1 MVVSTGSL
9 VGVALGIG
17 LAAAAGFRVF
27 LPLLVAAVAAR
38 WGGLPLAEGFDWL
51 ASSGAIAA
59 LATATLLEVAAYF
72 FPGVDHAL
80 DVVAA
85 PASLIAGTIVS
96 ASAMV
101 NIPPTILWPVAI
113 IAGGGVAGLV
123 KGTAALV
130 RAKTGL
136 ATLGLSNPLVSA
148 VETASATLL
157 AVMAVLLPVLSLLAI
172 ILLLAWIGRRVR
184 RAVLRSA
191 Y

>member
-1 MVVSTGSL
+1 MALSTESL

-27 LPLLVAAVAAR
+27 LPLFVAAVAAR
-38 WGGLPLAEGFDWL
+38 WGGLPLAAGFDWL

-59 LATATLLEVAAYF
+59 LGTATLLEVVAYF

-80 DVVAA
+80 DVVAV
-85 PASLIAGTIVS
+85 PASLVAGTIVS

-101 NIPPTILWPVAI
+101 NVPPAILWPVAI

-123 KGTAALV
+123 KGTAAVV

-136 ATLGLSNPLVSA
+136 ATLGISNPLVSA
-148 VETASATLL
+148 AETAGATLL
-157 AVMAVLLPVLSLLAI
+157 AVLAVLLPIVSLLAI

>member
-1 MVVSTGSL
+1 MVVSTESL

-27 LPLLVAAVAAR
+27 LPLFVAAAAAR

-80 DVVAA
+80 DVVAV
-85 PASLIAGTIVS
+85 PASLIAGALVS

-101 NIPPTILWPVAI
+101 NVPPAIQWPVAI

-148 VETASATLL
+148 VETAGATLL
-157 AVMAVLLPVLSLLAI
+157 AVVAVLLPVLSLLAI

-184 RAVLRSA
+184 RAVPRSA

>member
-1 MVVSTGSL
+1 MAVSTESL

-17 LAAAAGFRVF
+17 LAAAAGFRMF
-27 LPLLVAAVAAR
+27 LPLFVAAVAAR

-59 LATATLLEVAAYF
+59 LGTATLLEMVAYF

-80 DVVAA
+80 DVVAV

-101 NIPPTILWPVAI
+101 NIPPAVLWPVAI

-136 ATLGLSNPLVSA
+136 ATLGLSNPLVSL
-148 VETASATLL
+148 VETAGATVLALL
-157 AVMAVLLPVLSLLAI
+157 AVLLPIVSLLAI